1 MTCHWKGT
9 RTACCARLSPQAAA
23 KLTRL
28 FSSTMLPANQVCTFT
43 HQSLGH
49 EGAQGFQQV
58 IVSTALSLQ
67 LAALR
72 ASCDELTDCQEL
84 EWYPRLSPWRLKGDD
99 LLVLLRPQGW
109 PHGHSGAGGVLGG
122 SYLQLITIST
132 PSSKELP
139 NPLNPLCWKHTFQA
153 ESIFISILLKQRWLF
168 SCP

>member
-1 MTCHWKGT
+1 MLHQSSEMTCHWKGT

-109 PHGHSGAGGVLGG
+109 PHGHSGAGGVGR
-122 SYLQLITIST
+122 QLFTAHYNINAKLKGTAK
-132 PSSKELP
+132 SS
-139 NPLNPLCWKHTFQA
+139 
-153 ESIFISILLKQRWLF
+153 
-168 SCP
+168 